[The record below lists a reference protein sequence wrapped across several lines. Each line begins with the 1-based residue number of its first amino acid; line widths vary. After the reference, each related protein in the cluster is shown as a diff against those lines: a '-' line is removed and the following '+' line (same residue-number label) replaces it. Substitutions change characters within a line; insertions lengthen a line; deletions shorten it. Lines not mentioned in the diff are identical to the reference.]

1 MHPAKLLLFGE
12 YTILLGSDALAI
24 PFDRFNGEFAFKK
37 ELNEG
42 IISEEER
49 SNLILKN
56 FLSFIIDNSLHDKLN
71 SPFDYMSFGKD
82 IAAGMYYKSDIPVG
96 SGLGSSGALVAATY
110 NKYTN
115 QSPSETAIQ
124 EIITD
129 LALLESFFHGKSS
142 GIDPLASLLK
152 SPLLLRK
159 KEICELRTDRIVR
172 TLREFGLFLVYSSKS
187 SATGELVEEFRVRC
201 NSDPGYLSKLRH
213 KYIPLNNKCIRA
225 VTESSDP
232 DAFFRDSREL
242 TTLQSEI
249 FKEMIPESFSLLVRE
264 GLELNLFYTKLCGS
278 GGGGYFMGFTK
289 NMSETEEYF
298 RSEGYRV
305 IVF

>member
-42 IISEEER
+42 ILSEEER

-56 FLSFIIDNSLHDKLN
+56 FLSFIIDSSLHDKLN
-71 SPFDYMSFGKD
+71 SPFDYISFGKD
-82 IAAGMYYKSDIPVG
+82 VASGMYFKSDIPVG
-96 SGLGSSGALVAATY
+96 SGLGSSGALVAAAY

-115 QSPSETAIQ
+115 QSLVETAIP
-124 EIITD
+124 EIIND

-142 GIDPLASLLK
+142 GIDPLTSLLK
-152 SPLLLRK
+152 SQLLFTK
-159 KEICELRTDRIVR
+159 KEISELRTDRIER
-172 TLREFGLFLVYSSKS
+172 SLRELGLFLVYSSKS

-201 NSDPGYLSKLRH
+201 NSDPGYLSIIRH

-232 DAFFRDSREL
+232 DSFFRDIREL
-242 TTLQSEI
+242 TALQSEI
-249 FKEMIPESFSLLVRE
+249 FKEMIPGNFSQLVKS
-264 GLELNLFYTKLCGS
+264 GLDQNLFYIKLCGS
-278 GGGGYFMGFTK
+278 GGGGFFLGFTA
-289 NMSETEEYF
+289 NLQETQMYF
-298 RSEGYRV
+298 SKSGYKILV
-305 IVF
+305 Y